1 MIPKMGESAFHEG
14 SCSPQCAQPAKI
26 VFARNFLS
34 AFDKFTYNSGS
45 NDSVTY
51 NVNRDQ
57 LDGRLCYSQA
67 VEQFSLS

>member
-1 MIPKMGESAFHEG
+1 M
-14 SCSPQCAQPAKI
+14 
-26 VFARNFLS
+26 FARNFLS